1 MGRASVMSRFGYLG
15 VVLTALLLVL
25 LLVACSGGDGDGDD
39 GSDEVILP
47 TTLEQ
52 TILLQPDGTFLYGP
66 GEEYVVRTELETAHG
81 ERAVDRES
89 LVVFHDLAGFG
100 AVDEESPARSE
111 WLESCEAPV
120 TDKAFRPQES
130 LSLQASAAIISAAND
145 IDRSPVTGREV
156 DFAIHTGSEADNAQ
170 FNEQRWFIDLMDGR
184 LINPDSGGIGYTG
197 VQKDPVSPDYPSLLD
212 DAQAPF
218 QSEGLDYPWYAV
230 MGNRDILVGGSFP
243 PNDAAESLVTGGE
256 KLMTLGPDALERVC
270 AEPSELLVPGL
281 SDAVFDDPETV
292 VAEVDAD
299 EGRRFLSRPKW
310 VREHFISSEGPGP
323 AGHGFSETNRT
334 QGSAYYQFTR
344 GIVRFLVLDT
354 VNEGGFATGSM
365 GAKQFEWLEKKLVES
380 SSSYLD
386 EEGNRVDTENPDRLV
401 VIVSHH
407 APAAMTN
414 PFPGVDEEE
423 RYRGPQLEEL
433 LHRFPNVILHVAGH
447 ASENR
452 ISARPDPE
460 ERTRAY
466 WEVTT
471 TSAWSYPMQ
480 ARLLEIVDNK
490 DGTISIFSTVY
501 DSAAPVK
508 PGDAKDPTPEDGVNE
523 LLLASVARQV
533 AVTDPQLDLNAIG
546 LAASDH
552 NAEMLIMAPFDLSA
566 VDTEAADTE

>member
-1 MGRASVMSRFGYLG
+1 MSRFGFAA
-15 VVLTALLLVL
+15 VVVVTSLVL
-25 LLVACSGGDGDGDD
+25 AACGAGEGGGDD
-39 GSDEVILP
+39 GSNEAILP

-81 ERAVDRES
+81 ERSATRES

-120 TDKAFRPQES
+120 TDRAFRPQES
-130 LSLQASAAIISAAND
+130 LSLQASAAVIHATNR
-145 IDRSPVTGREV
+145 IDRSPVTGRPV

-184 LINPDSGGIGYTG
+184 LINPDSGGIGYMG
-197 VQKDPVSPDYPSLLD
+197 VQEGPVSPDYPSLLD

-218 QSEGLDYPWYAV
+218 ESEGLDYPWYAV
-230 MGNRDILVGGSFP
+230 MGNRDILVGGNFP
-243 PNDAAESLVTGGE
+243 PSEAAESLATGGE
-256 KLMTLGPDALERVC
+256 KVMALGPDALARVC
-270 AEPSELLVPGL
+270 SELLVPGL

-299 EGRRFLSRPKW
+299 EGRRFVSRAKW

-334 QGSAYYQFTR
+334 RGSAYYGFTR

-365 GAKQFEWLEKKLVES
+365 GAKQFEWLEKKLIES

-386 EEGNRVDTENPDRLV
+386 EEGNRVETENPDRLV

-407 APAAMTN
+407 APSAMTN

-471 TSAWSYPMQ
+471 ASAWSYPMQ
-480 ARLLEIVDNK
+480 ARLLEIVDNR

-501 DSAAPVK
+501 DSAAPIK
-508 PGDAKDPTPEDGVNE
+508 PGDAEDPTPDDGVNE
-523 LLLASVARQV
+523 LLLASVARQL

-546 LAASDH
+546 LAASDR
-552 NAEMLIMAPFDLSA
+552 NAEMLIMAPFDLS
-566 VDTEAADTE
+566 DTAAE